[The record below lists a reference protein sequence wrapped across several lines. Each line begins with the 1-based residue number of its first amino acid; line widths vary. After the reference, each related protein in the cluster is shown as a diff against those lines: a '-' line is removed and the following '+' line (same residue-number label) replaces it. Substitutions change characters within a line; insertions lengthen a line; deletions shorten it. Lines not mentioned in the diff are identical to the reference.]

1 MKMYRYLLLSCIAL
15 ILVAVYSCESD
26 FDLAETVVDDA
37 NQEGDNISPPNGEG
51 NNNGEGDM
59 NGEDTSDD
67 GDATDDTNDGDT
79 DTSNDNNDPGDAN
92 SGEEVTLTASSE
104 VLTNNGEGPQV
115 WDENVSL
122 SALKI
127 NGSAGAVVFEKRFK
141 DDGFGVAGGRWEQ
154 IDYYREYQGEIVMTS
169 EKLVIDFQTP
179 VTSVMLQVGQ
189 MDPNEGRQ
197 AKEGRTCADNNAN
210 KVDES
215 GKWTAF
221 DSNGMEIGQGILLD
235 EYSIEGR
242 LPNSMGS
249 YRFLLDTNE
258 QPISKIVIEATQWG
272 GEERGCPT
280 NRASYANEPLND
292 SGNTENNSEFNL
304 MALSYTKV

>member
-1 MKMYRYLLLSCIAL
+1 MKMSRYLSLFYLAL
-15 ILVAVYSCESD
+15 FYTILTSCESD
-26 FDLAETVVDDA
+26 FDLAETVVEET
-37 NQEGDNISPPNGEG
+37 NQEEG
-51 NNNGEGDM
+51 NNNSEGDM
-59 NGEDTSDD
+59 NGEDNSDD
-67 GDATDDTNDGDT
+67 GTT
-79 DTSNDNNDPGDAN
+79 DTSDNDNPEDSN
-92 SGEEVTLTASSE
+92 SGEEVTLTASAE
-104 VLTNNGEGPQV
+104 ILANNGEGPQT

-127 NGSAGAVVFEKRFK
+127 NGTAGAVVFEKRFK

-154 IDYYREYQGEIVMTS
+154 IDYYHEYQGEIVMAS
-169 EKLVIDFQTP
+169 EKLVLDFQTP

-221 DSNGMEIGQGILLD
+221 DGNGMEIGQGILLD

-249 YRFLLDTNE
+249 YRFQLDTNG

-304 MALSYTKV
+304 MALAYTKV